1 MGFLFSAKGRIT
13 RKQYWLS
20 FLLYIGLMIA
30 PMIFMGAGK
39 SYTDYVERSQN
50 RQAESMLE
58 PSMLVAEEAAAPLE
72 EIPSTESDTT
82 ATPDDA
88 ALASESMESSEE
100 AVVVEDDAMPSL
112 EPATPVSGT
121 TALATMGLFFVFLLA
136 LIYSAVVV
144 QIKRWHD
151 QDLTGWLWLINFTGI
166 GSLVTFVMCGFLR
179 GTVGP
184 NKYGP
189 DPRDPA

>member
-20 FLLYIGLMIA
+20 FLLYAGLMIA
-30 PMIFMGAGK
+30 PLIFLGAGK
-39 SYTDYVERSQN
+39 GYTDYMRRSQKS
-50 RQAESMLE
+50 QAESMLE
-58 PSMLVAEEAAAPLE
+58 PSMLVAEEAAAPVE
-72 EIPSTESDTT
+72 ETPSME
-82 ATPDDA
+82 PDA
-88 ALASESMESSEE
+88 ASTDDEALAPESMESTEE
-100 AVVVEDDAMPSL
+100 AVVMEEPMTSL
-112 EPATPVSGT
+112 EPVTPVSGMA
-121 TALATMGLFFVFLLA
+121 ALATTGLFFVFLIA
-136 LIYSAVVV
+136 LIYSAIVV

-151 QDLTGWLWLINFTGI
+151 QNLTGWLWLINFTGI

>member
-20 FLLYIGLMIA
+20 FLLYTGLMIA
-30 PMIFMGAGK
+30 PLIFLGAGK
-39 SYTDYVERSQN
+39 GYTDYMGRSQKS
-50 RQAESMLE
+50 QAESMLE
-58 PSMLVAEEAAAPLE
+58 PSMLVAEEAAAPVE
-72 EIPSTESDTT
+72 ETPSME
-82 ATPDDA
+82 PDA
-88 ALASESMESSEE
+88 ASTDDEALAPESMESTEE
-100 AVVVEDDAMPSL
+100 AVVMEEPMTSL
-112 EPATPVSGT
+112 EPVTPVSGMA
-121 TALATMGLFFVFLLA
+121 ALATTGLFFVFLIA
-136 LIYSAVVV
+136 LIYSAIVV

-151 QDLTGWLWLINFTGI
+151 QNLTGWLWLINFTGI

>member
-13 RKQYWLS
+13 RKQYWLC
-20 FLLYIGLMIA
+20 FLLYAGLMIA
-30 PMIFMGAGK
+30 PLMFLGAGK
-39 SYTDYVERSQN
+39 GYTDYMERSQT
-50 RQAESMLE
+50 RQADSILE
-58 PSMLVAEEAAAPLE
+58 PGMLISEEAAAPTEEMPSMDPDAASTDDATRSLE
-72 EIPSTESDTT
+72 LMESTE
-82 ATPDDA
+82 
-88 ALASESMESSEE
+88 E
-100 AVVVEDDAMPSL
+100 AIVTEDPVTSV
-112 EPATPVSGT
+112 EPATPVNGMA
-121 TALATMGLFFVFLLA
+121 ALATMLLFFVFLIA

-151 QDLTGWLWLINFTGI
+151 QNLTGWLWLINFTGI